1 MAHYYLNLIDGHGF
15 TPDREGEDFPD
26 LDAAR
31 ERAKEGV
38 RSILSDEIKSAGLI
52 NLRGR
57 DRCCRST
64 GVRRHDAALPRR
76 SRTQAGRFAAGA
88 RRHVIEAAKV
98 SPQEAA
104 VPSAPSP
111 APPEPRL

>member
-57 DRCCRST
+57 IDIADQQGSVVTTLPFR
-64 GVRRHDAALPRR
+64 DAVELRLDD
-76 SRTQAGRFAAGA
+76 
-88 RRHVIEAAKV
+88 
-98 SPQEAA
+98 SPQGREGT
-104 VPSAPSP
+104 
-111 APPEPRL
+111 

>member
-57 DRCCRST
+57 IDIADQQGSVVTTLPFR
-64 GVRRHDAALPRR
+64 DAVELRLDDSPR
-76 SRTQAGRFAAGA
+76 GREGT
-88 RRHVIEAAKV
+88 
-98 SPQEAA
+98 
-104 VPSAPSP
+104 
-111 APPEPRL
+111 